1 MDFAFKLSSITNEE
15 LKMKK
20 HMLNEQRRIMYMLQQ
35 QNALRQQNM
44 AVVVPAPAPA
54 PAPVP
59 APAHVPAPTIST
71 NNKLL
76 KTGFNVVLSKVKQ

>member
-1 MDFAFKLSSITNEE
+1 MDFVFKLSNITHEE

-20 HMLNEQRRIMYMLQQ
+20 HMYNSMLNEQKRIMYMLQQ

-44 AVVVPAPAPA
+44 AVVVPAPAP
-54 PAPVP
+54 VP
-59 APAHVPAPTIST
+59 VPAPTIST

-76 KTGFNVVLSKVKQ
+76 KTGFNVVLSKLNQ

>member
-1 MDFAFKLSSITNEE
+1 MDFAFKLSNITNEE

-54 PAPVP
+54 PVP
-59 APAHVPAPTIST
+59 APVPAPTIST